1 MDSGRIFIWI
11 GFNLFVLA
19 LLAIDLGVFHRK
31 AHSVSIKEATAWS
44 IVWVSLAMIFNLGI
58 YFTWGE
64 EKALEFFTGY
74 VIEKS
79 LSVDN
84 LFVFLMIF
92 QYFSTPAE
100 YQHRVLFWGILGALI
115 LRAIFIAAGS
125 ALLAQFH
132 WMIYVFGAFLV
143 FTGIKMF
150 LQGDE
155 KLEPN
160 RNPVVRL
167 FERWVPM
174 TREYHGQRFMIRTNG
189 QTRATLLLL
198 VLIVIETTDVIF
210 AVDSIPAIFAV
221 TQDSF
226 IVYTSNIFAI
236 LGLRALYFMLAGVM
250 QMFVYLKFGLSLVL
264 CFVGAKMLLSD
275 IYKIPIGASLAVI
288 GTVLLLSIVA
298 SWWSQR
304 KSALTPRSYEGSV
317 SITQNSEELPNGISE
332 SRKPAGIVPTAFC
345 TLAPSS
351 PPVPRHTSDDR
362 GGCISISPLY
372 ASARGQIPAR

>member
-1 MDSGRIFIWI
+1 MDFDRIFLWI
-11 GFNLFVLA
+11 GFNIFVLA
-19 LLAIDLGVFHRK
+19 LLALDLGVFHRK
-31 AHSVSIKEATAWS
+31 AHSVSIKEATTWS
-44 IVWVSLAMIFNLGI
+44 LIWVSLAMIFNLGI
-58 YFTWGE
+58 YFAWGQ

-125 ALLAQFH
+125 ALLSQFH
-132 WMIYVFGAFLV
+132 WMIYVFGGFLV

-155 KLEPN
+155 KLDPE

-167 FERWVPM
+167 FERWVPI
-174 TREYHGQRFMIRTNG
+174 TREYHGQNFTIRTNG
-189 QTRATLLLL
+189 KTRATLLLL

-226 IVYTSNIFAI
+226 IVYTSNVFAI
-236 LGLRALYFMLAGVM
+236 LGLRALYFMLAGIM

-264 CFVGAKMLLSD
+264 CFVGAKMLLAD
-275 IYKIPIGASLAVI
+275 IYKIPIGASLSVI
-288 GTVLLLSIVA
+288 GTILLVSVMA
-298 SWWSQR
+298 SWWAQR
-304 KSALTPRSYEGSV
+304 KSAPAQDTYQGEYRSASEQGPRKS
-317 SITQNSEELPNGISE
+317 
-332 SRKPAGIVPTAFC
+332 
-345 TLAPSS
+345 
-351 PPVPRHTSDDR
+351 
-362 GGCISISPLY
+362 
-372 ASARGQIPAR
+372 

>member
-1 MDSGRIFIWI
+1 MDSGRIFLWI

-19 LLAIDLGVFHRK
+19 LLALDLGVFHRK

-44 IVWVSLAMIFNLGI
+44 IVWVSLAMIFNGGI
-58 YFTWGE
+58 YFAWGE

-74 VIEKS
+74 IIEKS

-100 YQHRVLFWGILGALI
+100 YQHRVLFWGILGALV

-125 ALLAQFH
+125 ALLTQFH

-155 KLEPN
+155 KLEPD

-167 FERWVPM
+167 FERWVPL
-174 TREYHGQRFMIRTNG
+174 TRKYHGQSFMIRTNG
-189 QTRATLLLL
+189 QRRATLLLL
-198 VLIVIETTDVIF
+198 VLIVIETTDVVF

-226 IVYTSNIFAI
+226 IVYTSNVFAI

-264 CFVGAKMLLSD
+264 CFVGAKMLLAD

-288 GTVLLLSIVA
+288 GTVLLLSIIA

-304 KSALTPRSYEGSV
+304 KSALTPRSYEG
-317 SITQNSEELPNGISE
+317 
-332 SRKPAGIVPTAFC
+332 
-345 TLAPSS
+345 
-351 PPVPRHTSDDR
+351 
-362 GGCISISPLY
+362 
-372 ASARGQIPAR
+372 